1 MIDLHTHILPG
12 IDDGSRTLEDAIGM
26 AWAAVADGIRAV
38 AATPHVRDDWP
49 TKATDMERL
58 VADVREALGSAGI
71 PLQVLP
77 GGEVALDQLDRLE
90 PGELEQF
97 GLGGNPDFLLVE
109 FPYYGWP
116 LGLAHRVVELRS
128 RGVTP
133 VLAHP
138 ERNAD
143 VQARPERL
151 RPLVDD
157 GALCQITAASVDGR
171 LGRRARAAGLELIDA
186 GLAHLLAS
194 DAHTPDVRGI
204 GMGAAARALGDEAL
218 AHWLTYDVP
227 AAIVA
232 GEPVPPR
239 PPAQPRRFSLFRR

>member
-12 IDDGSRTLEDAIGM
+12 IDDGARTLEDAIGM

-49 TKATDMERL
+49 TSAADMERL
-58 VADVREALGSAGI
+58 VADVREALESAGI

-77 GGEVALDQLDRLE
+77 GGEIALDRLDRLE
-90 PGELEQF
+90 ARELERF

-116 LGLAHRVVELRS
+116 LGLAHRVTELRS
-128 RGVTP
+128 RGVTA

-151 RPLVDD
+151 RPFVAD
-157 GALCQITAASVDGR
+157 GALCQITAASIDGR
-171 LGRRARAAGLELIDA
+171 LGRRPRAAGLELVEA

-204 GMGAAARALGDEAL
+204 GMGAAARALGDDAL
-218 AHWLTYDVP
+218 ARWLTYDVP

-232 GEPVPPR
+232 GEPLPPR
-239 PPAQPRRFSLFRR
+239 PPAGPRRFSLFRR